1 MFDGIGRYVSEMR
14 ALVGIVSRND
24 PGVGVVGEVGIGSGT
39 VAGERQ
45 QLAIG
50 IPRGLGVVV
59 VASSDLGRGLAGK
72 VEGIEMGAAAV
83 EVTDFVFLELQAVNH
98 PGFLSLGLLFL
109 FSARLFVLILT
120 LILILLAF
128 ESLGRGSAETR

>member
-24 PGVGVVGEVGIGSGT
+24 PDVGVVSAVGIGRGT

-50 IPRGLGVVV
+50 RPRGLGVVV
-59 VASSDLGRGLAGK
+59 VASSDLGKGLAGK

-83 EVTDFVFLELQAVNH
+83 EVTDFVFLELQAGN
-98 PGFLSLGLLFL
+98 PP
-109 FSARLFVLILT
+109 RIL
-120 LILILLAF
+120 
-128 ESLGRGSAETR
+128 RR